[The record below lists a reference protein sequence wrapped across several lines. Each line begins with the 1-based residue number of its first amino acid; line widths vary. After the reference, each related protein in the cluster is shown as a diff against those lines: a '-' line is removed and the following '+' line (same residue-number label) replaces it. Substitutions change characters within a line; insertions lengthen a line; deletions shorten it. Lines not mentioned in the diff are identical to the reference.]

1 MGKNKK
7 GIVRMSR
14 KALIDKL
21 SELFSAQPDKA
32 LSFKDIFRTL
42 KLVTHPLKM
51 QAIEIMEE
59 MAWDDY
65 LVQVSDNSYKLNTK
79 GQVQEGTFVR
89 KPNGKNSS
97 YLPMA
102 VSPSLW
108 LSETP

>member
-7 GIVRMSR
+7 GVIRMSR
-14 KALIDKL
+14 KALADKL
-21 SELFSAQPDKA
+21 EGLFSSQPDKA

-65 LVQVSDNSYKLNTK
+65 LVQVSDNSYRLNMK
-79 GQVQEGTFVR
+79 GQIQEGTFVR
-89 KPNGKNSS
+89 KQNGKNSF
-97 YLPMA
+97 LPC
-102 VSPSLW
+102 
-108 LSETP
+108 EN